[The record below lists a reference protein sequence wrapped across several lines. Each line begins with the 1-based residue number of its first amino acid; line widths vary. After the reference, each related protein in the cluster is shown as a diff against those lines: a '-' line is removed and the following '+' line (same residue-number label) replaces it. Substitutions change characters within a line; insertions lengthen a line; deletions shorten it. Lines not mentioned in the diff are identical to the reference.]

1 MTGPLSLP
9 TETSDPPTREG
20 TDVSLLVLR
29 ARRGEEAAWEEL
41 YARFS
46 PSVHAILLARLTPA
60 DAEEATQEVFIA
72 AHRRLEQLREPAA
85 LGPWL
90 HAMARNAA
98 VDRHRSNRREPRREP
113 LFEQASATDGG
124 SDAELRERVLHHI
137 QSLPDAYKE
146 TLILRLVEG
155 LSGPEIATVTG
166 LTAASVRVN
175 LHRGMELLR
184 PLLMKEGWP

>member
-1 MTGPLSLP
+1 VTAPLSLP
-9 TETSDPPTREG
+9 AETSIAPARDG
-20 TDVSLLVLR
+20 SDVSLLVAR

-41 YARFS
+41 YRRFA
-46 PSVHAILLARLTPA
+46 PSVHAILLARLSPP
-60 DAEEATQEVFIA
+60 DAEEATQEVFVS
-72 AHRRLEQLREPAA
+72 AHRRLEQLREAEA

-98 VDRHRSNRREPRREP
+98 VDRHRTNRREPRREP
-113 LFEQASATDGG
+113 LGDHASPHGA

-137 QSLPDAYKE
+137 QGLPDAYKE
-146 TLILRLVEG
+146 TLVLRLVEG
-155 LSGPEIATVTG
+155 LTGPEIAAVTG